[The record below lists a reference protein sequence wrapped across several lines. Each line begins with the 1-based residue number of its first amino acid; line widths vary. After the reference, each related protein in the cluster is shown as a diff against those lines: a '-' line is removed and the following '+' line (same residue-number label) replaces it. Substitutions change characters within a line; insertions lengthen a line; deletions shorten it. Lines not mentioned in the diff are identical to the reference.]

1 MQTFAI
7 PVGLGAPHAIS
18 LGEDTCTSANDPASI
33 LSTSILVELADPDGP
48 GLPWRRTS
56 PLHRRRQQAKR
67 ASQFLCSSCSQH
79 HCKLHFQFHQFW
91 SSCSQFSYKHGL
103 ARKPYHFGYGA
114 NSVGVWSSATAS
126 PSKENSLESHRSP
139 FLLMPTLTWPPLG
152 WENMKP
158 YQKLQAWEFTALSLE
173 TDGVI
178 NSSSLPRPDLC
189 SSVST
194 ISYVFLGQP
203 GRWLLKKRKQTG
215 RSDSTIIDAVFSG
228 EKIVHSLDENLYL

>member
-1 MQTFAI
+1 MGLASLGDAPVLCTGEDSKRSEPASSFALAVPNTTASCI
-7 PVGLGAPHAIS
+7 SSSTNFEAPAANLAIS
-18 LGEDTCTSANDPASI
+18 MDLPGNHII
-33 LSTSILVELADPDGP
+33 LDMAQTPLEFGVVPL
-48 GLPWRRTS
+48 LP
-56 PLHRRRQQAKR
+56 P
-67 ASQFLCSSCSQH
+67 
-79 HCKLHFQFHQFW
+79 
-91 SSCSQFSYKHGL
+91 
-103 ARKPYHFGYGA
+103 ARKTG
-114 NSVGVWSSATAS
+114 
-126 PSKENSLESHRSP
+126 LESHRSP

-203 GRWLLKKRKQTG
+203 SR
-215 RSDSTIIDAVFSG
+215 
-228 EKIVHSLDENLYL
+228 